1 MTYST
6 LFAYLLSAEKRRQ
19 GGLMDNEQK
28 SYMQKLSD
36 KILEWDKKIDELRA
50 EGKNAAA
57 DAKEQY
63 KKTADDLAEKKKK
76 AEEKMKELKA
86 VGSESWDD
94 VKRGIDQTIGDLSQA
109 FDRAFSIFKK

>member
-6 LFAYLLSAEKRRQ
+6 LCVYILSADKRHQ
-19 GGLMDNEQK
+19 GGPMDNEQK

-63 KKTADDLAEKKKK
+63 KKTADELAEKKVK
-76 AEEKMKELKA
+76 AEEKLKELKT
-86 VGSESWDD
+86 VGAESWDD
-94 VKRGIDQTIGDLSQA
+94 IKRGIDQTIGDLSQA